1 MHENTIHVYACIL
14 LYTTQTMHTH
24 MSWPE
29 ILSLKSYRQT
39 SIRTHIMNA
48 HPPQIQDTNTRVC
61 TQTCAETHKHTN
73 ALARSYT
80 QTQHLQVA
88 IDYPVAGNYTI
99 EVSAHKLFRDA
110 RPQPYALTVGQAA
123 HGSITVSLPESF

>member
-1 MHENTIHVYACIL
+1 
-14 LYTTQTMHTH
+14 MHTH
-24 MSWPE
+24 P
-29 ILSLKSYRQT
+29 KYKTQT
-39 SIRTHIMNA
+39 HECA
-48 HPPQIQDTNTRVC
+48 HRHVQKHTNT
-61 TQTCAETHKHTN
+61 QTHWHAHTHTHKHTN